1 MFFIFNKDNP
11 KQLLY
16 YIIIIVFGIL
26 FEYLELI
33 SIEKTIGVGV
43 LAVILLYVIKTIFG
57 CNCNK
62 KNQ

>member
-16 YIIIIVFGIL
+16 YIIIILLGIL
-26 FEYLELI
+26 FEYLKLI
-33 SIEKTIGVGV
+33 SIEKTIGIGI
-43 LAVILLYVIKTIFG
+43 LALIVVFVIKTLFG

-62 KNQ
+62 KE